1 MYNRIAKILYFI
13 MLCLLCVSN
22 LGAQETFLCDTTRS
36 VYYVKQNGKG
46 DGSSWKNAMGNETF
60 AYVLPR
66 VKPNTIFHI
75 AEGRYVPVY
84 DSLGAI
90 PQNTKYKVFY
100 TEKPVRL
107 IGGYPA
113 NVQNEGV
120 LADPY
125 NNYTYFSGDHQNNDS
140 SSDYEVN
147 RDDNSLRT
155 LWINQKVAGTSEI
168 FGICFTNGSGD
179 KVYHNSMC
187 CVSSPRKLNLT
198 CNVEI
203 KKCYFV
209 KSFKALSSNVT
220 YTEMSECDASQIG
233 MFFTSFN
240 TNLKINACSFVNID
254 DVFFYSAK
262 NNISTICTNSTFSN
276 IKNNIILDSENP
288 DDVLL
293 FYNNTVADCR
303 EFQILSTSK
312 NIISLIGNIFV
323 NTKFYTLNSW
333 ISEYNVFCPSSF
345 ESYSQTA
352 NTDMKVE
359 NISSILDYNTGSS
372 SYRAKYN
379 EGFGR
384 TVAVLNKD
392 AKDAI
397 LMPRLAS
404 QVKYDQRWKERESK
418 TCAGAYDYGCSA
430 DTNIYHGNLET
441 IKYHDK
447 GKYTNDVVFEKIGLH
462 YYDTLEVSGSCYQ
475 LSRYPVVVTPVLNLT
490 EYYVRVKAKGKGTGT
505 SWNDAMDA
513 DMFAYVL
520 ANLKSDSCTFYLAE
534 GVYHPNYNEKG
545 LINTNFSNRLFSV
558 KKPVKIIGGYSD
570 TDQPVYNPK
579 SYSTIFSGDIL
590 DNDDED
596 ESATFA
602 DNVSVL
608 GNVSLDAQAN
618 TLFKGVVFTD
628 ARNAANSSYHLFHY
642 ESADTSSLSFEQCK
656 FSYGGCGLQIHN
668 ANTSIKNSIF
678 DHLKSPFL
686 FCYPST
692 DVSSSSFFDISELTL
707 QSKDEIDEWRLIDE
721 WRFTNCSF
729 MIDNTITINAKTGT
743 NCYFTH
749 NTVFGEEIY
758 ISLDDTTNLNM
769 YGNIFGKQINSRNA
783 VVPSSSFHSEYN
795 VHLLPKIK
803 SVSDLFSE
811 TDLFLEKKEFKD
823 FISDEWQYVGNS
835 FTPIMPL
842 ISDSTQDGK
851 SLRYTQGENPLLQ
864 DQIGTKRLKLT
875 CRGAQEYIAPKTEI
889 PTLFTPYTINGKNDV
904 FMKGYEVYIYDI
916 YGMLIC
922 HATDGWNG
930 YDNKNKLVA
939 PGIYVYVVDIPKEG
953 IKKGTIEVF
962 K

>member
-1 MYNRIAKILYFI
+1 MYNRIAKIVYFI

-22 LGAQETFLCDTTRS
+22 LGAQQTVLCDTTRS
-36 VYYVKQNGKG
+36 VYYVMQNGKG

-66 VKPNTIFHI
+66 VKPNTTFHI
-75 AEGRYVPVY
+75 AAGRYVPVY

-90 PQNTKYKVFY
+90 PQNSKYKVFY

-168 FGICFTNGSGD
+168 FGICFANGSGD

-203 KKCYFV
+203 KKCYFEE
-209 KSFKALSSNVT
+209 SFKALSSNVT

-240 TNLKINACSFVNID
+240 TNLKINACSFVNIE

-333 ISEYNVFCPSSF
+333 MSEYNVFCPSSF

-372 SYRAKYN
+372 TYRAKYN

-430 DTNIYHGNLET
+430 DTIIYHGNLET

-513 DMFAYVL
+513 EMFAYVL

-608 GNVSLDAQAN
+608 WNVSLDAQAN

-628 ARNAANSSYHLFHY
+628 ARNATNSSYHLFHY
-642 ESADTSSLSFEQCK
+642 ESADTNSLSFEQCK

-686 FCYPST
+686 FCYPGT

-707 QSKDEIDEWRLIDE
+707 QSKDEIDE

-769 YGNIFGKQINSRNA
+769 YGNIFGKQINSKNA

-835 FTPIMPL
+835 FTPIIPL

-851 SLRYTQGENPLLQ
+851 SLRYKQGENPLLQ
-864 DQIGTKRLKLT
+864 DQIGTKRLNLT
-875 CRGAQEYIAPKTEI
+875 CRGAQEYMAPKTVI
-889 PTLFTPYTINGKNDV
+889 PTLFTPYSANGKNDV
-904 FMKGYEVYIYDI
+904 FMKGCEVYIYDI

-930 YDNKNKLVA
+930 YDNNNKMVA
-939 PGIYVYVVDIPKEG
+939 PGIYVYAVDIPKEG

>member
-1 MYNRIAKILYFI
+1 MYNRIAKIVYFI

-22 LGAQETFLCDTTRS
+22 LGAQQTVLCDTTRS
-36 VYYVKQNGKG
+36 VYYVKQDGKG

-66 VKPNTIFHI
+66 VKPNTTFHI
-75 AEGRYVPVY
+75 AAGRYVPVY

-90 PQNTKYKVFY
+90 PQNSKYKVFY

-608 GNVSLDAQAN
+608 WNVSLDAQAN

-769 YGNIFGKQINSRNA
+769 YGNIFGKQINSKNA